1 MNLKKIISI
10 LLLSLLFSNCKEK
23 VKENKKLIDNHKNCI
38 ILDSIIYNKSKTS
51 ILFSKELALKV
62 AEVYLKST
70 YGNSKINEQMPLQI
84 ENYQDSLWKISGTF
98 YRPDPTQS
106 YKGGSAEI
114 ILSKI
119 DGIVLLITHYK

>member
-1 MNLKKIISI
+1 MKLKKVIFIII
-10 LLLSLLFSNCKEK
+10 MSLLFYNCKEEVK
-23 VKENKKLIDNHKNCI
+23 VNRNLVEKHINCI
-38 ILDSIIYNKSKTS
+38 IIDSIIHNRSKTS

-70 YGNSKINEQMPLQI
+70 YGSSKINEQMPLQI

-98 YRPDPTQS
+98 YRPDSTQF
-106 YKGGSAEI
+106 YIGGCAEI

-119 DGIVLLITHYK
+119 DGKVLLITHYK